1 MRSSFEASE
10 SLTSIADG
18 VQEATSLTEA
28 GAVQQE
34 NLAARQVVDQVVDF
48 EMSEAEKDLYS
59 RAEGLLGE
67 GPRDKNG

>member
-1 MRSSFEASE
+1 M
-10 SLTSIADG
+10 
-18 VQEATSLTEA
+18 QEATSLTEA

-34 NLAARQVVDQVVDF
+34 NLAGRQVVDQVVDF